1 MKSKLKSNP
10 RKLKVPII
18 INNEN
23 TEEDANPIRSTPANI
38 SELNDVKNKMQKNN
52 NLRTIENKTYNS
64 EGSYS
69 FSK

>member
-38 SELNDVKNKMQKNN
+38 SEVNEPKIITQKNN

>member
-23 TEEDANPIRSTPANI
+23 TEEDANLIRSTPENI
-38 SELNDVKNKMQKNN
+38 SEVNEATNKIQKNN
-52 NLRTIENKTYNS
+52 KSKSTENKTYNS

-69 FSK
+69 YSK

>member
-52 NLRTIENKTYNS
+52 NLKSIENKTYNS